1 MIIVRTPLR
10 VSFFGGGTDHP
21 SWFKHHGPG
30 AVLSTS
36 IDKYVYIT
44 LRYLPKVFDFRYRV
58 SWRIVEQTQT
68 IDEIQH
74 PVVREVLRHYA
85 PPGDMGYEIAYNADL
100 PARSGLGSSSA
111 FTVAALHALLQH
123 EGKPFDKKSLAMEA
137 IRVEQELLQEPV
149 GSQDQTAVAFGGL
162 NRIDFKADGDLVV
175 APVNVSLVRRE
186 QLERHLM
193 MFFTGFTRDASS
205 IEKVKTQNFSDR
217 RGQMERL
224 YALVEEGQNILQRE
238 GRSLNDFG
246 GLLDEAW
253 QQKKSLAKGVS
264 SGPIEQ
270 LYDAAIEE
278 GAIGG
283 KLLGAGGGG
292 FLLFY
297 VPLDRQEAVRE
308 RLQSMCLD
316 HGGYPVHVPM
326 RLERDGSQTVL
337 FSPDLT
343 ANYERRSIPRELFNA
358 AIGNTRP
365 VVTSV
370 PVLATRPRLV
380 GETLP
385 S

>member
-85 PPGDMGYEIAYNADL
+85 PPGEVGYEIAYNADL

-111 FTVAALHALLQH
+111 FTVAALHALMQH
-123 EGKPFDKKSLAMEA
+123 EGKAFDKKSLALEA
-137 IRVEQELLQEPV
+137 IRVEQDLLGEPV

-162 NRIDFKADGDLVV
+162 NRIDFKPDGDLVV
-175 APVNVSLVRRE
+175 TPVNVSLVRRE

-217 RGQMERL
+217 RVQMERL
-224 YALVEEGQNILQRE
+224 YQLVGEGQAVLQQE

-264 SGPIEQ
+264 SGPIEK
-270 LYDAAIEE
+270 LYEAATEE

-297 VPLDRQEAVRE
+297 VPLDRQEAVRQ
-308 RLQSMCLD
+308 RLQGMRLE
-316 HGGYPVHVPM
+316 HGDFPVHVPM

-343 ANYERRSIPRELFNA
+343 ANYERRTVPREAFASASANRPA
-358 AIGNTRP
+358 A
-365 VVTSV
+365 
-370 PVLATRPRLV
+370 ATYVNGQRPRLV
-380 GETLP
+380 GEQPP